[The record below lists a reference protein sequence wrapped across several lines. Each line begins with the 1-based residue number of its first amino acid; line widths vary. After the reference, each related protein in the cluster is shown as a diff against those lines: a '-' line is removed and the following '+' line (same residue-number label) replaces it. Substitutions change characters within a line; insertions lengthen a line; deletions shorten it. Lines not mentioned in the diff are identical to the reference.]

1 MALRT
6 TLLALGTAA
15 AAITTACDGP
25 LGFDCDPD
33 LSVNVTGSSGDTV
46 NTSSG
51 LRYLELEAGSGR
63 TVAGCDLV
71 TTEFTGRLESGAIFG
86 QSSTDLLVGAGAHP
100 RGLELGLVGMR
111 VAGRRRLIVPA
122 TLGYGG
128 TERRDGNGAVIV
140 PANSTLIYDVLVVEV
155 EN

>member
-1 MALRT
+1 MRT
-6 TLLALGTAA
+6 TLVALGTAA
-15 AAITTACDGP
+15 AALLSACDGP
-25 LGFDCDPD
+25 LGFGCDAE
-33 LSVNVTGSSGDTV
+33 LSLRVIGSSGDTV

-71 TTEFTGRLESGAIFG
+71 TTEFTGRLESGAVFA
-86 QSSTDLLVGAGAHP
+86 QSSTDLLVGSGVHT

-111 VAGRRRLIVPA
+111 VAGRRRLIVPPR
-122 TLGYGG
+122 LGYGAS
-128 TERRDGNGAVIV
+128 ERRDASGAVIV